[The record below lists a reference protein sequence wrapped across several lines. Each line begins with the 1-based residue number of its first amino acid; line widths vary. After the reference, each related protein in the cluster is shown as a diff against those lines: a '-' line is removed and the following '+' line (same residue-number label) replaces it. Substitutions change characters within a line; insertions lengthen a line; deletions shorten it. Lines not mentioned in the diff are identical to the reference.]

1 MFIVKSCQ
9 SQHNPMI
16 GNTIRIGSMDEYRQ
30 TDKQEIADK
39 GEATYSF
46 NVHLTNA
53 HIPEQLFKNLMH
65 GTGTLT
71 DCMVTKLDGPYQ
83 SVLKK
88 DHVIIREMRGQT
100 IWSGLNCLV
109 FCMSCLDSPEE
120 ASDLFNSYDDYWY
133 FDETNLQK
141 IGELIR
147 KQVEIK
153 LKQDMLANG
162 TSAGKALSKRFKCKL
177 KIQKVT
183 YSSRHIN
190 IRNNSTDERNLKF
203 LSELIDNYRY
213 LKPEKFSHEKE
224 VRFIFECFDG
234 EKLINHY
241 IKSIII
247 DAKPIIPFIKSKSGQ
262 YRI

>member
-9 SQHNPMI
+9 SQYNPII

-30 TDKQEIADK
+30 TENQEIVDK

-46 NVHLTNA
+46 NVYLTNA
-53 HIPEQLFKNLMH
+53 HIPEQLFNNLMY
-65 GTGTLT
+65 GAGTLT
-71 DCMVTKLDGPYQ
+71 DCMVTKLDGYTR
-83 SVLKK
+83 SLIKK
-88 DHVIIREMRGQT
+88 DHVVIREMRSQT
-100 IWSGLNCLV
+100 IWNGLNCLV
-109 FCMSCLDSPEE
+109 FCMSCLDAPEE

-133 FDETNLQK
+133 FDEAKLQK

-153 LKQDMLANG
+153 LKQDLLASG
-162 TSAGKALSKRFKCKL
+162 TSTGQALSKRLNCKL

-190 IRNNSTDERNLKF
+190 IRNNNTDERNLKF
-203 LSELIDNYRY
+203 LLELIENFRY

-234 EKLINHY
+234 EDLIEHN

-247 DAKPIIPFIKSKSGQ
+247 DAKPIIPFLKSKSTEC
-262 YRI
+262 RI